1 MDDLQIRD
9 MIFFVIKYLNQNFP
23 ENLDIMIHLIGHDER
38 YRKKVEEITESIIDH
53 HDELFVACSGGT
65 KVEDATPKFA
75 LQCEEIRKKM
85 KELLNEYL
93 SENSKLEELKN
104 NPEEKIN

>member
-38 YRKKVEEITESIIDH
+38 YRKRVEEITESIIDH
-53 HDELFVACSGGT
+53 HDDSDRGLIRKERCADVQASRLFVPPLHFDFIVA
-65 KVEDATPKFA
+65 F
-75 LQCEEIRKKM
+75 
-85 KELLNEYL
+85 
-93 SENSKLEELKN
+93 
-104 NPEEKIN
+104 